1 MELKDLVKYAEYEIS
16 SVEFYNEVGELEYCL
31 NLWDYDFDDIDI
43 IYGRYFEPYGI
54 IKIQRKYAKGGFNG
68 KGIQPPESKL

>member
-1 MELKDLVKYAEYEIS
+1 M
-16 SVEFYNEVGELEYCL
+16 GELEYCL
-31 NLWDYDFDDIDI
+31 NLWDYDVDDIDI